1 MDKQISHDENL
12 PQSVKRFSIFILI
25 VMGFVTA
32 ASILM
37 FPKLQ
42 TKYSLKQFLPRQSM
56 ILNEEEKTRR
66 VFQLPDSQP
75 FVLALKMKASS
86 SSWFQTANIETLKS
100 LTEKMTQLEGVKSS
114 LSIATIKGAIS
125 SKEGLNVGPLLESLP
140 VNKWEHSVLTNP
152 LLSPTFISPDG
163 RTASI
168 IINIKEL
175 NNLQLTELRNEVQE
189 IAEQEMPFV
198 NVELGGTPAVQTDV
212 GALLQREVR
221 NFVMLGFL
229 VCLLVLALVFSNR
242 TPIVISFIITIAV
255 NFIILG
261 TMAALGYSFT
271 VLSTTIP
278 IIATVTVVS
287 LCIHTMLRI
296 IEERKNNP
304 DEKYYLTVLRTLKL
318 LVWTNFMASFIPSIG
333 FLSLLTTDV
342 PLIRDYGVTV
352 AMAMVISW
360 IVASALLYPLLLL
373 MKPPQARAWGMMKA
387 RWGLYFF
394 RRSGVWAL
402 VIIVLASA
410 LAVKGQSLSW
420 SAKLFDDLPHN
431 HQVRL
436 STETIDR
443 ELGGMIPVD
452 VLIQGSVESWNDPK
466 LVSRLDS
473 LQDSLRHIEGIG
485 SVIGLP
491 DLVAATQIHNTRLP
505 ASRASMAEI
514 FFLYSLSSES
524 PLKNFLSSDSSS
536 TRISIRTR
544 DLPGNELQDLVSNIV
559 SSTKKAFPGMAVQV
573 GGMGSTIHHLNNQLS
588 KELIFGFWQ
597 AMAVILILLIFLFR
611 SVRWA
616 LVACVPNLV
625 PPAVLLGFLALT
637 QTPIKPSVAIIF
649 SIALGMAFNNTVYL
663 LQRLKTLK
671 RKPVTNELDI
681 EKALW
686 LEGNPCLI
694 ASLTILSGFSVFMAS
709 YFAMNRIFG
718 FYMLLSMLAGLVGD
732 LILLPTLLKSWP
744 WLLSPIAWKKEK
756 STMDVVG
763 FIFAIV
769 VGSSIL
775 IAPERTQAQPPS
787 ATKSTSSMT
796 AEQLGKELGE
806 KLRTQDESFNVKMK
820 IIEADGS
827 TKDREMKV
835 WRLSPAK
842 KEHYLLVRMSK
853 PQDLKGTALLAT
865 LKEGKED
872 KWIYLPSS
880 KQTRRLSGDSGGG
893 SQGGILGSELSTED
907 FDFNADRGA
916 QSNVSKEIEA
926 GGKKYYVVESNVEAA
941 SDSYSKVVSFVA
953 QDTHLPVKSECY
965 DKSGKLLKTIDL
977 LGYKKLPGDKYRV
990 SKIVIKNVQNKR
1002 GTEILLSQIKINQ
1015 GLKTSQFTPKALSE
1029 ED

>member
-1 MDKQISHDENL
+1 MVEQKNQNDIL
-12 PQSVKRFSIFILI
+12 PQSVKRLSIIILI
-25 VMGFVTA
+25 VMSFVTVA
-32 ASILM
+32 ALM
-37 FPKLQ
+37 MLPKLQ

-56 ILNEEEKTRR
+56 LLDEEEKNRSI
-66 VFQLPDSQP
+66 FSLPDAQP
-75 FVLALKMKASS
+75 FVLALKIKSVS
-86 SSWFQTANIETLKS
+86 ENWYQIANIDRLRS
-100 LTEKMTQLEGVKSS
+100 LTEKLRELDGVKNTM
-114 LSIATIKGAIS
+114 SIATIKGAINTS
-125 SKEGLNVGPLLESLP
+125 DGLNVGPLLENLAFE
-140 VNKWEHSVLTNP
+140 KWESSVASNP
-152 LLSPTFISPDG
+152 ILSPTFLSQDG
-163 RTASI
+163 RTASVV
-168 IINIKEL
+168 INIKEL
-175 NNLQLTELRNEVQE
+175 NNIQLTDLRAKVQD
-189 IAEQEMPFV
+189 IAETEMPFAS
-198 NVELGGTPAVQTDV
+198 VELGGTPAVQTDV

-221 NFVMLGFL
+221 NFVLLGFL
-229 VCLLVLALVFSNR
+229 ACLLVLCLVFSNR
-242 TPIVISFIITIAV
+242 TPIIISFVITIAV
-255 NFIILG
+255 NFVILG

-296 IEERKNNP
+296 IEERRNNQR
-304 DEKYYLTVLRTLKL
+304 EKYYQTVLRTLKL

-352 AMAMVISW
+352 AIAIVLSW
-360 IVASALLYPLLLL
+360 IVSSALLYPLMLL
-373 MKPPQARAWGMMKA
+373 MKPPKARAWGMTKA

-394 RRSGVWAL
+394 RRSGAWAL
-402 VIIVLASA
+402 VIILLASA
-410 LAVKGQSLSW
+410 LAFKGQSLSW
-420 SAKLFDDLPHN
+420 SAKLFDDLPQN

-452 VLIQGSVESWNDPK
+452 VIIQGSVDTWNDPARAKK
-466 LVSRLDS
+466 LDA
-473 LQDSLRHIEGIG
+473 LQNSLRHLQGVG

-505 ASRASMAEI
+505 KTRASMAEI
-514 FFLYSLSSES
+514 FFLYSLSADS
-524 PLKNFLSSDSSS
+524 PMKNFLSSDNSSA
-536 TRISIRTR
+536 RISVRTR
-544 DLPGNELQDLVSNIV
+544 DLPGNELQILVERIV
-559 SSTKKAFPGMAVQV
+559 QTTKDYFPGMNVQV
-573 GGMGSTIHHLNNQLS
+573 GGMGATIHHLNNQLS

-597 AMAVILILLIFLFR
+597 AMAVILVLLVFLFR
-611 SVRWA
+611 SLRWA

-625 PPAVLLGFLALT
+625 PPAVLMGFLALT

-663 LQRLKTLK
+663 LQRLKALK
-671 RKPVTNELDI
+671 VKPTSNQLDI

-694 ASLTILSGFSVFMAS
+694 ASLTILAGFSVFMAS

-744 WLLSPIAWKKEK
+744 WLLSPISWKKRQEK
-756 STMDVVG
+756 KSMVNIAASLIALFV
-763 FIFAIV
+763 A
-769 VGSSIL
+769 SSIVL
-775 IAPERTQAQPPS
+775 TPTRTVAAVNPP
-787 ATKSTSSMT
+787 AIT
-796 AEQLGKELGE
+796 AEQLGKELSE
-806 KLRTQDESFNVKMK
+806 KLRTKDESFNVKMK
-820 IIEADGS
+820 ITEADGS
-827 TKDREMKV
+827 SKDREMKV
-835 WRLSPAK
+835 SRMSPDK
-842 KEHYLLVRMSK
+842 KEHYLLVRMNK
-853 PQDLKGTALLAT
+853 PNDLKGTALLAS
-865 LKEGKED
+865 LKDGKED

-880 KQTRRLSGDSGGG
+880 KQTRRLSGDSGG

-907 FDFNADRGA
+907 FDFNRDRSA
-916 QSNVSKEIEA
+916 QSAITKEVEVN
-926 GGKKYYVVESNVEAA
+926 GKKYFVVDSNVDAA
-941 SDSYSKVVSFVA
+941 SDTYSKVVSFVDA
-953 QDTHLPVKSECY
+953 ETHLPAKSECY

-1002 GTEILLSQIKINQ
+1002 GTEITLSDIKINQ
-1015 GLKTSQFTPKALSE
+1015 GLKSSQFTSKALGE